1 METSTFPEHSGEG
14 TGLVRRIASYYK
26 RWAYF
31 ISNHLFIII
40 FLSSVISAMGAIKI
54 LMSPFKND
62 ITGYTPVGSRSLEE
76 LRIFQKF
83 FDSNGSA
90 NTALF
95 LLIVPKDGGNVL
107 REPILQ
113 EVVRVEKILTNNFT
127 MPNHR
132 TGRNESYKQFCRSF
146 CWVNEP
152 IIQWINGYTV
162 QKHHLLEGEEGNER
176 IDLHYPISTIFGR
189 SFNIQPY
196 FYGVKLKKTPISKMG
211 RNDSSNTDLSEDTYS
226 NMNEARMLA
235 LTLRGEAGEG
245 WTEENVRD
253 YEYAIYQYFSND
265 FDSHL
270 VKCLVISATVVEE
283 EIIRAG
289 LTILPYV
296 LSGFFIMITVST
308 ILLYMS
314 SSYYRQFSLYKI
326 TLAFFACLCPFMA
339 CATGMGA
346 MFALGFRFA
355 SILCVTPFLVLAIGV
370 DDAYLML
377 HSWHRITKERREN
390 VKSDDSPEDRL
401 AHVLMDTGPSILI
414 SALTNILADFVG
426 TYTGAPEITLLAY
439 ANMVCIFVDFIYQ
452 ITFYS
457 AVMLLVGAV
466 EMNYENNER
475 TGKIKMDDLIVP
487 CLPSITTPI
496 CFFYSSFGHAENMKG
511 SSKWHD
517 WVKKNFIEGFIEKYI
532 TLLMNKLFAV
542 AVVII
547 TIAGLILSIMGIM
560 KMEVNLTPT
569 KLFAADSSLLEMAK
583 LRDDYIIPYYFLAT
597 VLVSKPGNLSNA
609 KRLARLEGLVHELES
624 LPYAWGN
631 ESTNFFLKEFKEYSV
646 AVEDIEEEET
656 GRRKVAKGGI
666 DMARIPDFVEWPE
679 YQHWKGALR
688 THVDQKGRTHLDR
701 ILFTTAYKGEDLKNW
716 PKRNK
721 LLKAARNTLKKYDS
735 LFNATLFM
743 DDALFL
749 DVIENMPEDMWQAAI
764 ATLIAMAFICT
775 IFLQDVFTTLIA
787 TISIAATMAGILGAL
802 ALAGTDLDPIV
813 MAALIISM
821 GFSVDIP
828 AHSCY
833 HFHNHASNDNR
844 ERIRACLTSVGVPAI
859 QASISTTICVLSL
872 LTTQVYMGHVFVRTM
887 SMCVILCIMNGL
899 CVIPTTLNLIHP
911 LSRCFKKKRVANIS
925 G

>member
-1 METSTFPEHSGEG
+1 MTSSTTHGQG
-14 TGLVRRIASYYK
+14 TQIVQRIAGYYK
-26 RWAYF
+26 RWAFF
-31 ISNHLFIII
+31 ISKHLFIII
-40 FLSSVISAMGAIKI
+40 FLSSLISAIGALKI
-54 LMSPFKND
+54 LLTPFKND
-62 ITGYTPVGSRSLEE
+62 ITGYTPIGSRSLEE

-83 FDSNGSA
+83 FDANGSA

-95 LLIVPKDGGNVL
+95 MLIIPKDGGNVL
-107 REPILQ
+107 REPILN

-127 MPNHR
+127 MPNHL

-162 QKHHLLEGEEGNER
+162 QKHHLLDGEQNNDR

-196 FYGVKLKKTPISKMG
+196 FYGVELRRNELRVES
-211 RNDSSNTDLSEDTYS
+211 NDSSTDEEEGTFS
-226 NMNEARMLA
+226 NMREARMLA

-245 WTEENVRD
+245 WTEEDVRD
-253 YEYAIYQYFSND
+253 YEYAIYHYFADD
-265 FDSHL
+265 FDSSL

-296 LSGFFIMITVST
+296 VTGFVIMITMST
-308 ILLYMS
+308 ILLYLS

-339 CATGMGA
+339 CATAMGA

-377 HSWHRITKERREN
+377 HSWHRITKERRD
-390 VKSDDSPEDRL
+390 SPYGDDSPEDRL

-414 SALTNILADFVG
+414 SALTNILADYVG

-457 AVMLLVGAV
+457 AIMILVGAV
-466 EMNYENNER
+466 EMNYEKNER
-475 TGKIKMDDLIVP
+475 TGKVKVDDLIVP
-487 CLPSITTPI
+487 CFPSITTPI
-496 CFFYSSFGHAENMKG
+496 CFFYSTFGHAENMKG
-511 SSKWHD
+511 RSKWHD
-517 WVKKNFIEGFIEKYI
+517 WVKEHFVEGLMEKYI
-532 TLLMNKLFAV
+532 TLLLNKVFAV
-542 AVVII
+542 CVMIFTVVAL
-547 TIAGLILSIMGIM
+547 TLCVMGIT

-569 KLFAADSSLLEMAK
+569 KLFAADSSLLEMSK
-583 LRDDYIIPYYFLAT
+583 LRDDFIIPYYFLAT
-597 VLVSKPGNLSNA
+597 VLISKPGNLSNPS
-609 KRLARLEGLVHELES
+609 RLEKLEMLVHELET

-631 ESTNFFLKEFKEYSV
+631 ESTNFFLKEFKEYSI
-646 AVEDIEEEET
+646 AVEDIAEEET
-656 GRRKVAKGGI
+656 GKRRVGKGGI
-666 DMARIPDFVEWPE
+666 DMGRLKDFVKWPE
-679 YQHWKGALR
+679 YQHWDGTLR
-688 THVDQKGRTHLDR
+688 THVDEKGRTHLDR

-716 PKRNK
+716 PKRNN
-721 LLKAARNTLKKYDS
+721 LLKGARNTLKKYDA
-735 LFNATLFM
+735 LFDCTLFM

-749 DVIENMPEDMWQAAI
+749 DVIENMPQDMWQAAL
-764 ATLIAMAFICT
+764 ATLVAMGLVCT
-775 IFLQDVFTTLIA
+775 VFLQDVFTTIVA
-787 TISIAATMAGILGAL
+787 TISIAATMSGILGAL

-828 AHSCY
+828 AHACY
-833 HFHNHASNDNR
+833 HYHNHESASNR
-844 ERIRACLTSVGVPAI
+844 ERVRACLTSVGVPAI

-872 LTTQVYMGHVFVRTM
+872 LTTQVYMGHIFVRTM
-887 SMCVILCIMNGL
+887 SMCVVLCIINGL
-899 CVIPTTLNLIHP
+899 CVIPTTLNLLDP
-911 LSRCFKKKRVANIS
+911 VSRFFRRRRVANIS
-925 G
+925 E